1 MSLRCNTVGLKCYLK
16 EKLGY
21 RNLQEYSNLE
31 KKGSMCK
38 SVKTKMM
45 HLFLLSLQFAYIK
58 PRNLLA
64 TLIFQVQGKYSIL
77 TEKNVLMSSCESIAL
92 LRNSKDKILI

>member
-1 MSLRCNTVGLKCYLK
+1 MVNVTDNLCTKQGYVGLISAVS
-16 EKLGY
+16 
-21 RNLQEYSNLE
+21 NQEWVIME
-31 KKGSMCK
+31 H
-38 SVKTKMM
+38 VR
-45 HLFLLSLQFAYIK
+45 YIK

>member
-1 MSLRCNTVGLKCYLK
+1 MPVPT
-16 EKLGY
+16 
-21 RNLQEYSNLE
+21 
-31 KKGSMCK
+31 
-38 SVKTKMM
+38 
-45 HLFLLSLQFAYIK
+45 LFVYNK
-58 PRNLLA
+58 PINLLA

>member
-1 MSLRCNTVGLKCYLK
+1 MQFIITITDNLCTKQGNVVLKSAVS
-16 EKLGY
+16 
-21 RNLQEYSNLE
+21 NQERVIME
-31 KKGSMCK
+31 H
-38 SVKTKMM
+38 V
-45 HLFLLSLQFAYIK
+45 QYIK

-77 TEKNVLMSSCESIAL
+77 TEKNVLMSSCEFIAL

>member
-1 MSLRCNTVGLKCYLK
+1 MVNITDNSCTEQGNVGLKS
-16 EKLGY
+16 EVSNQGWVIM
-21 RNLQEYSNLE
+21 EY
-31 KKGSMCK
+31 
-38 SVKTKMM
+38 VR
-45 HLFLLSLQFAYIK
+45 YIK
-58 PRNLLA
+58 PRNLQA

>member
-1 MSLRCNTVGLKCYLK
+1 MGLKS
-16 EKLGY
+16 EVS
-21 RNLQEYSNLE
+21 NQERVIMA
-31 KKGSMCK
+31 K
-38 SVKTKMM
+38 V
-45 HLFLLSLQFAYIK
+45 QYIK

-64 TLIFQVQGKYSIL
+64 TLKFQVQGKYSIL